1 MTSIIADWFLLNRSL
16 KFDTSDFDPL
26 NKTVQGIL
34 GMQANPILTQ
44 EESVKIADIKNFMKT
59 DIERIVENGD
69 NGNIHPAECRTSR

>member
-1 MTSIIADWFLLNRSL
+1 MLNRSL

-44 EESVKIADIKNFMKT
+44 EESGKIAQDIKNFMKT
-59 DIERIVENGD
+59 GIERIVENGD
-69 NGNIHPAECRTSR
+69 NGNIHPAECLTSR

>member
-44 EESVKIADIKNFMKT
+44 EESVKNFMKT